1 MDDKTE
7 LIQRCIDE
15 KLKYQIES
23 EAARTWAASAT
34 ANGNFSRW
42 IKILE
47 TGTFNLI
54 ERVTIKAALHKHRRE
69 ATKKIICSTL
79 IDGGYTSEEEADRQR
94 KYEEDNVD
102 YPDDPEIEKYN
113 ADLAAHLKGY
123 PGYEDEPIHPHAEY
137 EFDAS
142 RDVNEILKDWNKCK

>member
-79 IDGGYTSEEEADRQR
+79 IDGGYTSEEEE
-94 KYEEDNVD
+94 EEDHRG
-102 YPDDPEIEKYN
+102 
-113 ADLAAHLKGY
+113 L
-123 PGYEDEPIHPHAEY
+123 ED
-137 EFDAS
+137 
-142 RDVNEILKDWNKCK
+142 ILEDWNKCK